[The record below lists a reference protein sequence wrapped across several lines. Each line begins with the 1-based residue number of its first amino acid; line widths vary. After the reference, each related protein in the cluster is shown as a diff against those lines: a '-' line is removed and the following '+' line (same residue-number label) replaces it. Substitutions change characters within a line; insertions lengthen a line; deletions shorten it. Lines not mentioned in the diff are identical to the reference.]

1 MQGYPDT
8 LLWQHS
14 FWLSISPQ
22 RNNQDGVVH
31 TYTDIHGVTTAQAIF
46 TQEQMDRVV
55 DNLKVCTRKINA
67 ETKRFVSDSEWLSI
81 DQVGKPPS
89 VLCGDGDSFLFL
101 CYGWLIL
108 SGGLCPLDHLP
119 LVATCFCISSTFCKA
134 LVNEY
139 RSRTKQ
145 QTRYIMSNEA
155 LPLKRFTVSINR

>member
-55 DNLKVCTRKINA
+55 EDLKVRTREINA

-81 DQVGKPPS
+81 DQVGMKLRPQPPFVDFLRPGRFCHTTNYHS
-89 VLCGDGDSFLFL
+89 ISFPTVLYCLFFP
-101 CYGWLIL
+101 I
-108 SGGLCPLDHLP
+108 
-119 LVATCFCISSTFCKA
+119 
-134 LVNEY
+134 
-139 RSRTKQ
+139 R
-145 QTRYIMSNEA
+145 
-155 LPLKRFTVSINR
+155 